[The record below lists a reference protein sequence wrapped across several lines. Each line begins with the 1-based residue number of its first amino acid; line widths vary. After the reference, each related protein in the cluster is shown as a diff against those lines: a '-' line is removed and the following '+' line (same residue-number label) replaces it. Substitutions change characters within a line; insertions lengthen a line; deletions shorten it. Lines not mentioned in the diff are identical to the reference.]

1 MPRERLYPC
10 LDPIF
15 PLRSKPPNSTADA
28 DAGFIHGRLS
38 SAVVNEVNLYDKFV
52 VEDLK
57 GMLQVASGYLPHCE
71 TESGLMMV
79 VPLGLVV
86 KHPTHVHH
94 DVTLTEDLQVPG
106 PHNLGIAIF
115 WQHLQE
121 DASEDF
127 VTVKGAIMCPNP
139 GLSLELVTHLLDE
152 IGMWRCLQSR

>member
-1 MPRERLYPC
+1 
-10 LDPIF
+10 
-15 PLRSKPPNSTADA
+15 
-28 DAGFIHGRLS
+28 
-38 SAVVNEVNLYDKFV
+38 
-52 VEDLK
+52 
-57 GMLQVASGYLPHCE
+57 MLQVAPGYLPHCE

-139 GLSLELVTHLLDE
+139 DLSLELVTHLLDE
-152 IGMWRCLQSR
+152 ICGGAYSLGETNGCGWFDLLKQMFFRITVFLLFQCALSIE